1 MASAKIEKRVWITG
15 LIALV
20 SITGAYMYSQVMKI
34 LDYTLDFKGMR
45 DVKFDKN
52 GISFKIWYEYKNKAN
67 ITITLATQE
76 YDVYINNK
84 YLTTLKS
91 NIPNVLD
98 GSIASNILIDVN
110 LTPADFKKLDLNI
123 AQVLV
128 APKSV
133 EIKTIMKWKVKYG
146 ILKFPVTYPYIV
158 NLKEVIGWYVP
169 AINKV

>member
-1 MASAKIEKRVWITG
+1 
-15 LIALV
+15 
-20 SITGAYMYSQVMKI
+20 
-34 LDYTLDFKGMR
+34 MR

-128 APKSV
+128 APKSI

>member
-1 MASAKIEKRVWITG
+1 MATAKIEKRVWITG

-52 GISFKIWYEYKNKAN
+52 GVSFKILYEYKNKAN

-76 YDVYINNK
+76 YDIYINNK

-98 GSIASNILIDVN
+98 GSKVSPILIDVN
-110 LTPADFKKLDLNI
+110 LTPADFKKVDLNL

-169 AINKV
+169 AINKL

>member
-110 LTPADFKKLDLNI
+110 LTPADFKKLDMNI

-128 APKSV
+128 APKSI

>member
-110 LTPADFKKLDLNI
+110 LTPADFKKLDMNI

-128 APKSV
+128 APKSI

-146 ILKFPVTYPYIV
+146 FLKFPVTYPYIV

>member
-1 MASAKIEKRVWITG
+1 VYKRQF
-15 LIALV
+15 A
-20 SITGAYMYSQVMKI
+20 
-34 LDYTLDFKGMR
+34 
-45 DVKFDKN
+45 KN

-84 YLTTLKS
+84 YLTTLTS
-91 NIPNVLD
+91 NIPSVLD
-98 GSIASNILIDVN
+98 GSKVSNILIDVN

-128 APKSV
+128 APKSI

>member
-1 MASAKIEKRVWITG
+1 MATAKIEKRVWITG

-45 DVKFDKN
+45 DVKFDNK
-52 GISFKIWYEYKNKAN
+52 GVSFKIWYEYTNKAN

-84 YLTTLKS
+84 FLTTLKS

-98 GSIASNILIDVN
+98 GSKVSNILIDVN
-110 LTPADFKKLDLNI
+110 LTPEDFKKVDLNL

-146 ILKFPVTYPYIV
+146 ILKFPVSYPYIV

-169 AINKV
+169 AINKI

>member
-52 GISFKIWYEYKNKAN
+52 GISLKIWYEYKNKAN

-110 LTPADFKKLDLNI
+110 LTPADFKKLDMNI

-128 APKSV
+128 APKSI